1 MNNDLRIPDSI
12 DIQRLEAMRLVAR
25 MKEKADRM
33 GVPFIGGF
41 ITPTGEKFT
50 MTNIEDDISKF
61 LPDS

>member
-25 MKEKADRM
+25 MKEKTDRM
-33 GVPFIGGF
+33 GAPFIGGF
-41 ITPTGEKFT
+41 ITPTGETFT